1 MRCFLIS
8 FAWDKKIFVFWALP
22 ERHRPESCA
31 ARRVKAHIK
40 PDGRAGGDGSASS
53 SSTGGAGPSDDLEH
67 ALRATFDQL
76 DGTWRECRDEAGQTS
91 SKGVVQ

>member
-1 MRCFLIS
+1 VVQNVRSKNALFLN
-8 FAWDKKIFVFWALP
+8 FVCLRQKKFVFWALP

-53 SSTGGAGPSDDLEH
+53 SSTGGAGSSDDLEH

-76 DGTWRECRDEAGQTS
+76 DGT
-91 SKGVVQ
+91 